1 MTQTDRTK
9 RNIRQTLFNNIYIM
23 SAVLVI
29 GVFFAINPS
38 FLSLYSIQNIT
49 LELAPLLPMAMGIG
63 FAIYAGGIDLSI
75 GAVASAT
82 CVITGKFVVQTG
94 QWMIPLM
101 LAFGALAGVI
111 TGSLVAYVK
120 LPSFIVTLCMQS
132 IFRAMAVIVSGGGS
146 SNIPLKQRA
155 IVNWAS
161 KNFLGLPVIFWI
173 SMMILGLVYVIEKKT
188 VLGKSI
194 FAIGANEKAARIA
207 GINTRKTKILLH
219 MLCSM
224 GAAIG
229 GVMYAYKL
237 KGSIPTIGDNLYMRA
252 ISSVALGGT
261 LFSGGK
267 GSCLRTLVGVITVVS
282 ITSGM
287 NMAGVDALWTDVVF
301 GCVLVIAVAINSEK
315 GGRSL
320 IIH

>member
-1 MTQTDRTK
+1 MSQNTK
-9 RNIRQTLFNNIYIM
+9 GAGIRQRLFENIYIL

-29 GVFFAINPS
+29 LVFFCISPS

-49 LELAPLLPMAMGIG
+49 LEIAPLLPMAMGIG
-63 FAIYAGGIDLSI
+63 FAIYGGGIDLSI

-82 CVITGKFVVQTG
+82 CVITGKYVTQTG

-101 LAFGALAGVI
+101 LAFGAIAGII

-132 IFRAMAVIVSGGGS
+132 IFRAMAVVLSGGGS

-155 IVNWAS
+155 VVNWAS
-161 KNFLGLPVIFWI
+161 EKYLGLPLIFWI
-173 SMMILGLVYVIEKKT
+173 SVLILALVYVIEKKT

-194 FAIGANEKAARIA
+194 FAIGANERAARIA
-207 GINTRKTKILLH
+207 GVNTRKTKILLH
-219 MLCSM
+219 MLCST

-229 GVMYAYKL
+229 GLMYAYKL
-237 KGSIPTIGDNLYMRA
+237 KGSVPTIGDNLYMRA

-267 GSCLRTLVGVITVVS
+267 GSCLRTLVGVVTVIS

-301 GCVLVIAVAINSEK
+301 GCVLIFAVAINSEK
-315 GGRSL
+315 GGRNL